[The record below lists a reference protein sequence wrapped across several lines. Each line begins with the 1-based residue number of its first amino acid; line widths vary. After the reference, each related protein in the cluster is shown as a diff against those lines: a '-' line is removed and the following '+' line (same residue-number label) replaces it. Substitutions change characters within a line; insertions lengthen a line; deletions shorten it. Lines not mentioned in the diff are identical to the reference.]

1 MKDVALSA
9 DGIPVC
15 YEAHGTGAPAL
26 VFVHGWSCDR
36 GYWGA
41 QIDHFARRY
50 QVVSIDLAGHGGSGV
65 GREAWT
71 MPAFGTDVLAVVEK
85 LGLGEVVLIGH
96 SMGGDV
102 VVEAALRLPGRVA
115 GVVWVDA
122 YRKLGEPHSR
132 EQVDEF
138 LAPLRED
145 FVTASIDLVR
155 RMFGP
160 GADADLVERVVAGMS
175 VAPPEIAVDVVDH
188 AVSNDRAILASLREL
203 TAPVVAINPDYR
215 PNDIESLRSYGVET
229 VLMPGV
235 GHFLMLED
243 PEGFNRLLGGVIE
256 GFTEKSDLRGAA
268 GRLKDERVAD

>member
-1 MKDVALSA
+1 MKDVAASA
-9 DGIPVC
+9 DGIPVW
-15 YEAHGTGAPAL
+15 YEAHGTGSPAL

-36 GYWGA
+36 GYWRP

-50 QVVSIDLAGHGGSGV
+50 QVVSIDLAGHGDSGV

-71 MPAFGTDVLAVVEK
+71 MPAFGADVVAVVEK

-102 VVEAALRLPGRVA
+102 IVEAALHLPGRVV

-122 YRKLGEPHSR
+122 HSTLGEPHSR
-132 EQVDEF
+132 EQIDEF

-145 FVTASIDLVR
+145 FVTGAGELIR

-160 GADADLVERVVAGMS
+160 SGDADLIERVVADMS
-175 VAPPEIAVDVVDH
+175 AAPPEIAIDVADH

-203 TAPVVAINPDYR
+203 KAPVVAINPDYR
-215 PNDIESLRSYGVET
+215 PTDIESLRSYGVKT

-235 GHFLMLED
+235 GHFLMMED
-243 PEGFNRLLGGVIE
+243 PEGFNRLLGEVIG
-256 GFTEKSDLRGAA
+256 GFKA
-268 GRLKDERVAD
+268 